1 MSTNELTHPESVHA
15 NEGAAGAARRATH
28 LSRIG
33 GIAGFFES
41 YAMLLLTVAI
51 AVFFSV
57 WPTTATNFPTMAN
70 LQLMLAGQAVTS
82 VIAVA
87 ALIPLIANEWD
98 LSIGA
103 IAGMSAVFA
112 ASAMSGGTNWIL
124 AGLIGVGLA
133 AVIGVSNALLITRFG
148 VNAVIT
154 TLGMSVVIEGIVNQ
168 KTGGIAVVSNL
179 PRVLTDFGA
188 GTFMRIPKIGY
199 VAGAIAVGAW
209 YLLDHTPYGR
219 YMYAIGSS
227 PEAARL
233 VGLRIRT
240 LIFVAFVVAAL
251 LCSLAG
257 LMQIARSGGASPL
270 VGPAFTLPAL
280 AAAFLSAAAIK
291 PGRYNVWGTI
301 VALLFLGTLN
311 SGLNLAGAQ
320 PYVASYVNGSALIV
334 GVAFA
339 AYSGRRRLARKD

>member
-1 MSTNELTHPESVHA
+1 MNTAELTVRNDPAS
-15 NEGAAGAARRATH
+15 GIPKRSTR
-28 LSRIG
+28 LSRMG
-33 GIAGFFES
+33 GFSGFFES

-51 AVFFSV
+51 AVFFSIL
-57 WPTTATNFPTMAN
+57 PTTSSSFATLAN
-70 LQLMLAGQAVTS
+70 LQLMLAGQAVTV

-87 ALIPLIANEWD
+87 ALIPLIAEEWD

-103 IAGMSAVFA
+103 IAGMTAVFS
-112 ASAMSGGTNWIL
+112 ASAMSSGTNWIV
-124 AGLIGVGLA
+124 AGFIGVGLA
-133 AVIGVSNALLITRFG
+133 AVVGVANALLVTRLG

-179 PRVLTDFGA
+179 PKFLTEFGS
-188 GTFMRIPKIGY
+188 GTFIGIPKLVY
-199 VAGAIAVGAW
+199 VAGAICMGVW

-233 VGLRIRT
+233 VGLRIRL
-240 LIFVAFVVAAL
+240 LIFVAFVATAL
-251 LCSLAG
+251 LCSFGG

-291 PGRYNVWGTI
+291 PGRYNVWGTV

-320 PYVASYVNGSALIV
+320 PYVASYVNGSALII

-339 AYSGRRRLARKD
+339 AYSGRRRLARKE

>member
-1 MSTNELTHPESVHA
+1 MKTIEHTVTAPSEVNGQPPVV
-15 NEGAAGAARRATH
+15 ARRSTR

-33 GIAGFFES
+33 GIAGFFEA
-41 YAMLLLTVAI
+41 YAMLLLTVVI
-51 AVFFSV
+51 AVFFSIL
-57 WPTTATNFPTMAN
+57 PATASSFATLAN
-70 LQLMLAGQAVTS
+70 LQVLLAGMAVTA
-82 VIAVA
+82 VISVA

-98 LSIGA
+98 LSVGA
-103 IAGMSAVFA
+103 IVGMTAVFA
-112 ASAMSGGTNWIL
+112 ASAMSSGTNWIL
-124 AGLIGVGLA
+124 ASLIGAGLA
-133 AVIGVSNALLITRFG
+133 AAIGIVNALLITRFG
-148 VNAVIT
+148 VNAVIA

-168 KTGGIAVVSNL
+168 KSGGIAIASNL
-179 PRVLTDFGA
+179 PTFLTDFGS
-188 GTFMRIPKIGY
+188 GNFVGIPKLVY
-199 VAGAIAVGAW
+199 VAGAIAIGVW

-240 LIFVAFVVAAL
+240 LIFIAFVVAAL
-251 LCSLAG
+251 LCGFAG
-257 LMQIARSGGASPL
+257 LMQIARSGGASPS
-270 VGPAFTLPAL
+270 VGPGFTLPAL

-320 PYVASYVNGSALIV
+320 PYVSSYVNGSALIV